1 MVYVN
6 WFTDP
11 LHVPNCWGPEA
22 GEEGEGGGRVEKNGG
37 GGGGAKLEGA
47 EMRKILRARL
57 RNGGGET
64 RRGRHKFTMH
74 IILKGTRNILTRLA
88 HLNYFFGFV
97 LVDFTLLTWNSKKKN
112 VHKFLYIPKQKSV
125 YIEQGAYKKCLEMHN
140 DVPIILKN
148 IQEEDPEIP
157 PFSLVFIV

>member
-1 MVYVN
+1 MVYMN
-6 WFTDP
+6 RFTDP

-37 GGGGAKLEGA
+37 GQNWRERKWGKFCARGSETGG
-47 EMRKILRARL
+47 
-57 RNGGGET
+57 GGGET

-97 LVDFTLLTWNSKKKN
+97 LVYFTLLTWNSKKN
-112 VHKFLYIPKQKSV
+112 VYKFLYIPKQKSV
-125 YIEQGAYKKCLEMHN
+125 YIVQDAYKKCLEMHN
-140 DVPIILKN
+140 NVPIILKN
-148 IQEEDPEIP
+148 IQEEDPQIP

>member
-1 MVYVN
+1 
-6 WFTDP
+6 
-11 LHVPNCWGPEA
+11 
-22 GEEGEGGGRVEKNGG
+22 
-37 GGGGAKLEGA
+37 
-47 EMRKILRARL
+47 
-57 RNGGGET
+57 
-64 RRGRHKFTMH
+64 MH

-97 LVDFTLLTWNSKKKN
+97 LVDFTLLTWNSKKN

-125 YIEQGAYKKCLEMHN
+125 YIVQGAYKKCLEMHN

>member
-1 MVYVN
+1 M
-6 WFTDP
+6 
-11 LHVPNCWGPEA
+11 
-22 GEEGEGGGRVEKNGG
+22 EKN

-97 LVDFTLLTWNSKKKN
+97 LVDFTLLTWNSKKKMFTN
-112 VHKFLYIPKQKSV
+112 FYIFGNLNKRV
-125 YIEQGAYKKCLEMHN
+125 YILYK
-140 DVPIILKN
+140 VPIR
-148 IQEEDPEIP
+148 
-157 PFSLVFIV
+157 SV